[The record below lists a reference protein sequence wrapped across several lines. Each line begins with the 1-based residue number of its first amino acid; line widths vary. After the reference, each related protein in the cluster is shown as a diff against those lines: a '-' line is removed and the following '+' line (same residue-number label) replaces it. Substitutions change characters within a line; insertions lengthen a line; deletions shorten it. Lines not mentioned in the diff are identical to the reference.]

1 MCFSMMKK
9 QNVLSL
15 VLAFCLC
22 FMVAMPAWAA
32 EETEILLNDELE
44 LVIPYQT
51 YDEFVA
57 GLTFEEVGSI
67 PDGATYCTSIQ
78 EFYEKIYG
86 SDVMTLAADI
96 VANKKLGDLN
106 ATFYARIDGSIFVSL
121 DHISSD
127 VSPALL
133 GAEWT
138 QEKYTHSFT
147 DRNHV
152 VTGNIYGRL
161 TNYLLTPV
169 GFIKVGT
176 NSYRVPYELSTAAF
190 N

>member
-1 MCFSMMKK
+1 MMKK
-9 QNVLSL
+9 HNVLSL

-44 LVIPYQT
+44 
-51 YDEFVA
+51 
-57 GLTFEEVGSI
+57 LTFEEVGSI

-86 SDVMTLAADI
+86 SDVMTLAADK